1 MSKYASNAIFSKAR
15 AMYGRRLTENDY
27 NKLLACNSVPEILTY
42 LKNNGRYSHLL
53 GKLSE
58 STIHRGELEMVLK
71 RQLFD
76 DYEALC
82 RYELTVGGE
91 FADYTVTK
99 AEIAQIMHYLTMLS
113 AGNPHDFYSLLP
125 QYFSRV
131 SSVNFTAMA
140 GAETYEE
147 FLEVLKKSPYYKIL
161 EPFKPEK
168 GKRIDLPSI
177 ENALYNYQFGKI
189 YAIIDKTSPEEQK
202 DLHDMFDANIDLRNF
217 TRIFRLKKYYK
228 LSPDEIKKHILPFG
242 SLKARQIDEMC
253 NAQDT
258 KELFAIMQ
266 QTSSGKRIAKMN
278 YTFLL
283 EIPRRALY
291 EESYK
296 NMYFSVSPTVVL
308 IAYYNLAEAEINNI
322 INIIEGVRYKADTE
336 KIRKL
341 LIYK

>member
-1 MSKYASNAIFSKAR
+1 
-15 AMYGRRLTENDY
+15 MYGQRLTENDY
-27 NKLLACNSVPEILTY
+27 HKLLACNNVPEILTY
-42 LKNNGRYSHLL
+42 LKSNGRYGHLL

-58 STIHRGELEMVLK
+58 RTIHRGELEMVLR

-82 RYELTVGGE
+82 RYELTVGGD
-91 FADYTVTK
+91 FANYTVTK

-113 AGNPHDFYSLLP
+113 AGNPHEFYSILP
-125 QYFSRV
+125 KYFSKV

-140 GAETYEE
+140 GAETYDE
-147 FLEVLKKSPYYKIL
+147 FLAVLRKSPYFKIL
-161 EPFKPEK
+161 EPFRPKK
-168 GKRIDLPSI
+168 GERINLPFI
-177 ENALYNYQFGKI
+177 ENALYRYLLEKI
-189 YAIIDKTSPEEQK
+189 YSIIERTDGDEQRA
-202 DLHDMFDANIDLRNF
+202 LHDMFDTNIDLRNF

-228 LSPDEIKKHILPFG
+228 LPTDEIKKHLLPFG
-242 SLKARQIDEMC
+242 TLRPKQIDDLC
-253 NAQDT
+253 NASDT
-258 KELFAIMQ
+258 KELFALMK
-266 QTSSGKRIAKMN
+266 QTSSGKFISKME
-278 YTFLL
+278 YTFIL

-291 EESYK
+291 EKSYH
-296 NMYFSVSPTVVL
+296 NMYFSGSPTVVL

>member
-15 AMYGRRLTENDY
+15 AMYGKRLTETDY
-27 NKLLACNSVPEILTY
+27 NKLLTCNSVPEILTY
-42 LKNNGRYSHLL
+42 LKNNGRYGHLL

-58 STIHRGELEMVLK
+58 STIHRGELEMVLR

-76 DYEALC
+76 DYESLC

-125 QYFSRV
+125 KYFSKV

-147 FLEVLKKSPYYKIL
+147 FLAVLKKSPYYKIL
-161 EPFKPEK
+161 FPFKPDK

-189 YAIIDKTSPEEQK
+189 YAIVEKTSPEEQK
-202 DLHDMFDANIDLRNF
+202 ALHDMLDANIDLRNF

-242 SLKARQIDEMC
+242 SLKAKQIDDLC

-266 QTSSGKRIAKMN
+266 QTSSGKRITKMN

-336 KIRKL
+336 KVRNL